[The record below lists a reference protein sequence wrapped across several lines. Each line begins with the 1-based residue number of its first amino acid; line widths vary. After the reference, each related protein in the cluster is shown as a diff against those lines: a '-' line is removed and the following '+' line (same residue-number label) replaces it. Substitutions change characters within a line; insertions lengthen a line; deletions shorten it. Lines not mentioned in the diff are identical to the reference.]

1 MKRRRRERF
10 PPSPRNLQEFVDQV
24 SDPARARIL
33 EYESGRLSIQLIM
46 DNDGAQ
52 HVLFHDQNFVN
63 TAMADVSKLLID
75 ATFATRPRLEGVY
88 QLLTVMGIK
97 FSHVRHFIY
106 YKLLYLAGLYQKSKI
121 LSKY

>member
-33 EYESGRLSIQLIM
+33 EYESGRLSIQLIT

-63 TAMADVSKLLID
+63 TEMADVSKLLID

-88 QLLTVMGIK
+88 QLLTVMSIK

-106 YKLLYLAGLYQKSKI
+106 Y
-121 LSKY
+121 

>member
-24 SDPARARIL
+24 SDSARARIL
-33 EYESGRLSIQLIM
+33 EYESGRLSIQLIT

-52 HVLFHDQNFVN
+52 HAQNFVN
-63 TAMADVSKLLID
+63 TEMADVSKLLID

-121 LSKY
+121 WSKY